1 MNNITIELC
10 AEDRARID
18 NLTAA
23 LLKIADAAYP
33 ATPEQVR
40 RMIGSAEPAI
50 EAPKPKKEAPKAELK
65 PEPVAEAPK
74 AEPTPAPTP
83 EPVKEGAQ
91 ATEPAKEVTVDELRA
106 KVMQLINAG
115 KKDATR
121 AIITSYAP
129 NVTEIPAD
137 KRAEVL
143 KKLNELEG

>member
-23 LLKIADAAYP
+23 LEKFRDVVTIKL
-33 ATPEQVR
+33 TPEQTQ
-40 RMIGSAEPAI
+40 RMADLAEQAG
-50 EAPKPKKEAPKAELK
+50 ETLK

-74 AEPTPAPTP
+74 AEPTPEP
-83 EPVKEGAQ
+83 EPVAEPTA
-91 ATEPAKEVTVDELRA
+91 EPAKVVTVEEVRE
-106 KVMQLINAG
+106 KVMQLISAG

-137 KRAEVL
+137 KCAEVL
-143 KKLNELEG
+143 EKLNKLEG

>member
-23 LLKIADAAYP
+23 LEKFHDVVTIKL
-33 ATPEQVR
+33 TPEQTQ
-40 RMIGSAEPAI
+40 RMADLAVQAGET
-50 EAPKPKKEAPKAELK
+50 LK

-74 AEPTPAPTP
+74 AEPTPEPVAPKAEEPKAEPTA
-83 EPVKEGAQ
+83 EPVKE
-91 ATEPAKEVTVDELRA
+91 VTVEELRA

-143 KKLNELEG
+143 KKLNALEG

>member
-23 LLKIADAAYP
+23 LEKFHDVVTIKL
-33 ATPEQVR
+33 TPEQTQR
-40 RMIGSAEPAI
+40 TADLAEQAG
-50 EAPKPKKEAPKAELK
+50 ETLK
-65 PEPVAEAPK
+65 PAPVAEAPK
-74 AEPTPAPTP
+74 AEPTA
-83 EPVKEGAQ
+83 
-91 ATEPAKEVTVDELRA
+91 EPAKVVTVEEVRE
-106 KVMQLINAG
+106 KVMQLISAG

-137 KRAEVL
+137 KCAEVL
-143 KKLNELEG
+143 EKLNKLEG

>member
-23 LLKIADAAYP
+23 LEKFHDVVTIKL
-33 ATPEQVR
+33 TPEKTQ
-40 RMIGSAEPAI
+40 RMADLAEQAG
-50 EAPKPKKEAPKAELK
+50 ETLK

-74 AEPTPAPTP
+74 AEPTPEPAAEAPKVE
-83 EPVKEGAQ
+83 EPKAEPTA
-91 ATEPAKEVTVDELRA
+91 EPAKEVTVEELRA

-143 KKLNELEG
+143 KKLNKLEG